1 MMHSRDHVLQRALAV
16 LDWNRRNLNTA
27 SVLDEA
33 AVGEC
38 FADHFVV
45 EPNGRRY
52 EATRA
57 TYLTFLNGMKAGMRG
72 IDYDVL
78 HTLVDAQSVALS
90 ILAHISHD
98 DDRRETPRP
107 CCSCSSTTT
116 ARSRYGMR
124 FMSRSHRVEP
134 GCSP

>member
-16 LDWNRRNLNTA
+16 LDWNRHNLNTA

-57 TYLTFLNGMKAGMRG
+57 TYLAFLNGMKAGMRG

-98 DDRRETPRP
+98 DDRRETFQAMLLMQFDNHGKITLWHEVYVPQPPR
-107 CCSCSSTTT
+107 
-116 ARSRYGMR
+116 
-124 FMSRSHRVEP
+124 
-134 GCSP
+134 

>member
-1 MMHSRDHVLQRALAV
+1 MHSRDHVLQRALAV

-57 TYLTFLNGMKAGMRG
+57 TYLAFLNGMKAGMRG

-98 DDRRETPRP
+98 DDRRETFQAMLLMQFDNHGKITLWHEVYVPQPPR
-107 CCSCSSTTT
+107 
-116 ARSRYGMR
+116 
-124 FMSRSHRVEP
+124 
-134 GCSP
+134 

>member
-57 TYLTFLNGMKAGMRG
+57 TYLAFLNGMKAGMRG

-98 DDRRETPRP
+98 DDRRETFQAMLLMQFDNHGKIALWHEVYVPQPPR
-107 CCSCSSTTT
+107 
-116 ARSRYGMR
+116 
-124 FMSRSHRVEP
+124 
-134 GCSP
+134 

>member
-57 TYLTFLNGMKAGMRG
+57 TYLAFLNGMKAGMRG

-98 DDRRETPRP
+98 DDRRETFQAMLLMQFDNHGKITLWHEVYVPQPPR
-107 CCSCSSTTT
+107 
-116 ARSRYGMR
+116 
-124 FMSRSHRVEP
+124 
-134 GCSP
+134 